1 MNTSEIFDPTR
12 RKKQVVESFLN
23 SQFGVKLAATGDKV
37 GIHSLINKLVKENAE
52 MANRVANFENSESY
66 VKNSMII
73 EALRTMLSE
82 IAPAR
87 TSRKVNEETTN
98 QDLEQAEL
106 ILVAKGMIDKLQSM
120 AEDVAEMQTDDLMA
134 LEEKIKVTFS
144 QEQGEAFAQA
154 VDASLATLLEAI
166 KAAKDAVSQ
175 ATAVL
180 SGEEAGMPAAMPS
193 DIEMDAGEEI
203 DAFSADDAARGPEE
217 EPTARELK

>member
-12 RKKQVVESFLN
+12 RKKKVVESFLN
-23 SQFGVKLAATGDKV
+23 SQFGVKLAAAGDKV
-37 GIHSLINKLVKENAE
+37 SIHSLINKLVKENAE
-52 MANRVANFENSESY
+52 MANRVANFENSADY

-106 ILVAKGMIDKLQSM
+106 ILVAKSMIEKLQAM

-144 QEQGEAFAQA
+144 QEQGEAFSQA

-175 ATAVL
+175 ATAIL

-193 DIEMDAGEEI
+193 DMSMEPEE
-203 DAFSADDAARGPEE
+203 DTFAADDAARGPEE